1 MALISRRPSLT
12 QAMWIVATAGFAVAY
27 IFAAIDISGDL
38 QKRKQIEMNREL
50 SGLTVTIGNLV
61 HELQRERGESSGF
74 LASGD
79 PAFAARLSD
88 QRKLTDAAAE
98 LFLAGGAQLIA
109 SGQQLP
115 ADYEAAKR
123 KIAKLPDLR
132 RQIDAVAIA
141 RTDAVSS
148 ITDLDTTLINLVP
161 HIAETMN
168 HAPTAR
174 AALRHSLLL
183 AGKDL
188 AGLERATGAAG
199 FAVAAGNGGVFP
211 PDVLARFNALALTQ
225 ETLLDAFALTATP
238 ELATALDTMRRSSP
252 SQEVARMRQ
261 IAASGDPDVIL
272 GVSGTA
278 WFDTITDKINALKN
292 VEMASAAEIRAQV
305 DAAHA
310 SVTSGTIFHVALLLT
325 LSALAGIMVLLI
337 TRTVAQEV
345 HATTTRLDALSH
357 GDIRSPVPE
366 NRIPDLAKVS
376 EALSAFCSK
385 ECARQA
391 AEEQEEALQRRSGKG
406 IERVLSQVRQHDFSA
421 RLRLRDLKGVALLIG
436 EGLNT
441 ILSTAEEVVA
451 AQQARDEA
459 AHCEA
464 LRAREREAELQA
476 AAADQIA
483 SIVAACSRGD
493 FSARIAVD
501 GKEGVFRELSLGV
514 NGIADA
520 AASGLEQIRK
530 SLAAIA
536 KGDLTQR
543 MNGEFHGLY
552 AEIQTALD
560 ETLANL
566 SRIMNDIEEQ
576 SALVARTADEIRSAT
591 DDLAMRTERQTETV
605 QKSANATE
613 RLAETVQGNAD
624 SMDTGREL
632 TRQLGIHAENG
643 AKISGEAIA
652 AMEGIES
659 TSGEMAEI
667 INVIDEI
674 AFQTSLL
681 ALNASVEA
689 ARAGE
694 SGKGF
699 SVVAAEVRLLAERS
713 AEASKQIG
721 ELIAGNV
728 REVQSSADKVRE
740 SGLALNRIEEATA
753 EVITLVERVS
763 GASQEQATGIRELGR
778 AMTEIDTVT
787 QSNGELVLRT
797 AELMD
802 NLAESGAHLFELV
815 SMFRPGTATRRGAH
829 GERRVAA
836 E

>member
-1 MALISRRPSLT
+1 
-12 QAMWIVATAGFAVAY
+12 
-27 IFAAIDISGDL
+27 
-38 QKRKQIEMNREL
+38 
-50 SGLTVTIGNLV
+50 
-61 HELQRERGESSGF
+61 
-74 LASGD
+74 
-79 PAFAARLSD
+79 
-88 QRKLTDAAAE
+88 
-98 LFLAGGAQLIA
+98 
-109 SGQQLP
+109 
-115 ADYEAAKR
+115 
-123 KIAKLPDLR
+123 
-132 RQIDAVAIA
+132 
-141 RTDAVSS
+141 
-148 ITDLDTTLINLVP
+148 
-161 HIAETMN
+161 
-168 HAPTAR
+168 
-174 AALRHSLLL
+174 
-183 AGKDL
+183 
-188 AGLERATGAAG
+188 
-199 FAVAAGNGGVFP
+199 
-211 PDVLARFNALALTQ
+211 
-225 ETLLDAFALTATP
+225 
-238 ELATALDTMRRSSP
+238 
-252 SQEVARMRQ
+252 
-261 IAASGDPDVIL
+261 
-272 GVSGTA
+272 
-278 WFDTITDKINALKN
+278 
-292 VEMASAAEIRAQV
+292 
-305 DAAHA
+305 
-310 SVTSGTIFHVALLLT
+310 
-325 LSALAGIMVLLI
+325 
-337 TRTVAQEV
+337 
-345 HATTTRLDALSH
+345 
-357 GDIRSPVPE
+357 
-366 NRIPDLAKVS
+366 
-376 EALSAFCSK
+376 
-385 ECARQA
+385 
-391 AEEQEEALQRRSGKG
+391 
-406 IERVLSQVRQHDFSA
+406 
-421 RLRLRDLKGVALLIG
+421 
-436 EGLNT
+436 
-441 ILSTAEEVVA
+441 
-451 AQQARDEA
+451 
-459 AHCEA
+459 
-464 LRAREREAELQA
+464 
-476 AAADQIA
+476 
-483 SIVAACSRGD
+483 
-493 FSARIAVD
+493 
-501 GKEGVFRELSLGV
+501 
-514 NGIADA
+514 
-520 AASGLEQIRK
+520 
-530 SLAAIA
+530 
-536 KGDLTQR
+536 

-815 SMFRPGTATRRGAH
+815 SMFRPGTGTRRSAH